1 LMAGQEGVEPPTAG
15 FGVRSSA
22 NWSY

>member
-1 LMAGQEGVEPPTAG
+1 VAGQEGVEPTTAG